1 VNGPEAMEKKKPKW
15 RPEDD
20 KQCMARLAGIGD
32 ALYAI
37 GGKWKL
43 RIIVA
48 LTERVSRFN
57 ELQRTITGISSKV
70 LASELKELELNGFV
84 RRNIIP
90 QTPVIIEYEL
100 TDYALTLHRV
110 LDALHDWGT
119 KHRAR
124 IRQRM
129 KEDAERFKIQD
140 SK

>member
-1 VNGPEAMEKKKPKW
+1 MEKEKKKTTW

-48 LTERVSRFN
+48 LREGVSRFN

-70 LASELKELELNGFV
+70 LAAELKELELNGFV
-84 RRNIIP
+84 KRNIIA
-90 QTPVIIEYEL
+90 QTPVIIEYKL
-100 TDYALTLHRV
+100 TDYALTLEQV
-110 LDALHDWGT
+110 LDALSEWGT
-119 KHRAR
+119 KHRAK
-124 IRQRM
+124 IRQGL
-129 KEDAERFKIQD
+129 KEDAAALIK
-140 SK
+140 

>member
-1 VNGPEAMEKKKPKW
+1 MGMEKQKKQPIW

-48 LTERVSRFN
+48 LTKGVSRFN

-70 LASELKELELNGFV
+70 LAAELKELELNGFV

-90 QTPVIIEYEL
+90 QTPIIIEYEL
-100 TDYALTLHRV
+100 TDYALTLEQV
-110 LDALHDWGT
+110 LDALSDWGT
-119 KHRAR
+119 KHRAK
-124 IRQRM
+124 IRQEL
-129 KEDAERFKIQD
+129 KEDATALKT
-140 SK
+140 

>member
-1 VNGPEAMEKKKPKW
+1 MKKVRKKARW
-15 RPEDD
+15 KPEDD

-84 RRNIIP
+84 KRTILP

-100 TDYALTLHRV
+100 TDYALTLEKV
-110 LDALHDWGT
+110 MDTLSDWGT
-119 KHRAR
+119 RHRAR
-124 IRQRM
+124 IRQSM
-129 KEDAERFKIQD
+129 KDDAEKNF
-140 SK
+140 

>member
-1 VNGPEAMEKKKPKW
+1 MAKEKKKANWK
-15 RPEDD
+15 PEYD

-48 LTERVSRFN
+48 LRERVSRFN

-70 LASELKELELNGFV
+70 LAAELKELELNGFV
-84 RRNIIP
+84 KRNIVP
-90 QTPVIIEYEL
+90 QTPVIVEYKL
-100 TDYALTLHRV
+100 TDYALTLESV
-110 LDALHDWGT
+110 LDALSDWGT
-119 KHRAR
+119 KHRAK

-129 KEDAERFKIQD
+129 KEEAGVK
-140 SK
+140 K